1 MNRLAFVPRI
11 AGSMAMG
18 AVFWA
23 LAFGGVARGD
33 AVASIEAFVEQR
45 DAESWSRVEKEVR
58 AQPDSTLA
66 HFLAFHEARL
76 QRDLPN
82 SMARVGESPT
92 EAAARAGRA
101 ADVALGA
108 IGTRLGDI
116 WPVISALAS
125 QSFDDDLV
133 FSAAEAAAR
142 LAPDRFDSLRS
153 HALGQRAESREIFDR
168 VRERWLAKPV
178 EG

>member
-1 MNRLAFVPRI
+1 MTV
-11 AGSMAMG
+11 G
-18 AVFWA
+18 AALWA
-23 LAFGGVARGD
+23 LAFGGMARGD
-33 AVASIEAFVEQR
+33 TAASIEAFVEQR

-58 AQPDSTLA
+58 GQPASTLS
-66 HFLAFHEARL
+66 HFLDFHDARL

-108 IGTRLGDI
+108 IGNRLVDI
-116 WPVISALAS
+116 WHVVSALAS
-125 QSFDDDLV
+125 QNFDDELV
-133 FSAAEAAAR
+133 YSAAEAAAR
-142 LAPDRFDSLRS
+142 LTPDRFDSLRS
-153 HALGQRAESREIFDR
+153 QALAQRRESREIFDR

-178 EG
+178 E